1 MRLKEV
7 PFGVNPFKL
16 VATNGNIGWVV
27 TSHLVA
33 HLTREMVIEVV
44 QVRWQVEEFHCSFK
58 QLTGSEKYPYRKATT
73 QRNHL
78 TCCYLAWVSL
88 RQHARRT
95 GQTIYQTHQQ
105 QWAPYL
111 WQLLQNPLI

>member
-1 MRLKEV
+1 MRPKEV

-27 TSHLVA
+27 TNYLTA
-33 HLTREMVIEVV
+33 HLMREMVIEVV

-58 QLTGSEKYPYRKATT
+58 HLTGAEEYPYHKATT

-78 TCCYLAWVSL
+78 TCCYLA
-88 RQHARRT
+88 
-95 GQTIYQTHQQ
+95 
-105 QWAPYL
+105 
-111 WQLLQNPLI
+111 